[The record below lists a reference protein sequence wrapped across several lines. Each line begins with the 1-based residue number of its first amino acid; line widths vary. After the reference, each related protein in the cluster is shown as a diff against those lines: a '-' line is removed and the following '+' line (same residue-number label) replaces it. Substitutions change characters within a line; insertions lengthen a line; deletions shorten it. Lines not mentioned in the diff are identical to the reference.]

1 MGKQKLSAKAAK
13 AKAVRDLKAANSP
26 DRKEKRADSQMK
38 RRAAIKEHGPNW
50 LNGKHYDHN
59 TGKFTSATHNLG
71 GTQNESLK
79 DGTKAENEQSKK

>member
-1 MGKQKLSAKAAK
+1 
-13 AKAVRDLKAANSP
+13 
-26 DRKEKRADSQMK
+26 MK

-79 DGTKAENEQSKK
+79 DGTKAEKKQSKK